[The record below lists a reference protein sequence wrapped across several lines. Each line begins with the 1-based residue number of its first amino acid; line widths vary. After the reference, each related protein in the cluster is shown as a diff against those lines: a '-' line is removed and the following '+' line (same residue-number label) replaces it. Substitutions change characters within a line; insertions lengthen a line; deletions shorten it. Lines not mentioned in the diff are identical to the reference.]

1 MTSVGEDGPG
11 FPGLVQIYEL
21 DFDELL
27 AAARERVIR
36 GFTEA
41 ECSRFPDVDPCP

>member
-1 MTSVGEDGPG
+1 
-11 FPGLVQIYEL
+11 VQIYAL
-21 DFDELL
+21 DFDDLL
-27 AAARERVIR
+27 AGARARAIR

>member
-1 MTSVGEDGPG
+1 VGEDGPG